1 MPAGKIKTREELRR
15 IIQGLKAEGKK
26 AVHTSGSYD
35 IIHTGHISTLEQAK
49 SYGDVLIVS
58 INNDESVRRFKGK
71 NRPILNENE
80 RAALLSALACVDYVT
95 VFPEDTVLKTLETL
109 KPDVHVKGGTYI
121 QERVEA
127 EKKLLQ
133 SWGGEMKF
141 VKLVEGKS
149 TTDVIQRIIDAYKGD
164 GK

>member
-1 MPAGKIKTREELRR
+1 MPTGKIKTREELRR
-15 IIQGLKAEGKK
+15 IIQGLKTEGKK
-26 AVHTSGSYD
+26 VAHTSGSYD
-35 IIHTGHISTLEQAK
+35 IIHAGHISTLEQAK
-49 SYGDVLIVS
+49 SHGDVLIVS

-71 NRPILNENE
+71 NRPILNEDE

-95 VFPEDTVLKTLETL
+95 IFPEDTVLKTLEAL

-121 QERVEA
+121 KERVEA

-149 TTDVIQRIIDAYKGD
+149 TTGVIQRIIDAYKGE